1 MKSRHPLQALT
12 VAATL
17 CLSLLSLPAA
27 AQWMWR
33 GADGR
38 VNASDRP
45 PPPGVA
51 DKDILKRPVADNRQ
65 MAVAAGAATAG
76 SAAAGAA
83 SAPAAAASAPA
94 TALEREAQA
103 RKLAAQA
110 EKAAKA
116 KADEDRQAAVRASN
130 CRQARSQAASLESG
144 VRVVRTN
151 EKGEREVLDDR
162 GRQEEL
168 QRARDVIASDC
179 R

>member
-1 MKSRHPLQALT
+1 MKALT

-17 CLSLLSLPAA
+17 CLSLQCLPAA

-45 PPPGVA
+45 PPSGVA
-51 DKDILKRPVADNRQ
+51 EKDIIKKPQADNRQ
-65 MAVAAGAATAG
+65 RPPAASAASAPALEA

-83 SAPAAAASAPA
+83 SAPARVASAPA
-94 TALEREAQA
+94 APLEREVQA
-103 RKLAAQA
+103 RKQAA
-110 EKAAKA
+110 ERDKAAKA
-116 KADEDRQAAVRASN
+116 KADDERLAAQRAAN
-130 CRQARSQAASLESG
+130 CRSARGVAASLENG
-144 VRVVRTN
+144 TRVVRTN

-162 GRQEEL
+162 ARADVL
-168 QRARDVIASDC
+168 RRARDAISSEC